1 MPNKI
6 PQLPG
11 DISSAGLRR
20 RTPIKILLN
29 HKSARSLIRSDLLQA
44 APIANITELQDVL
57 NREKKRIETLEIQRR
72 HPHVQRRIT
81 DFLGPLGTPSSSPLE
96 ILALYSCISFYL
108 SLICFCYIHMM
119 FRNFFEFIP
128 YLLNFL

>member
-11 DISSAGLRR
+11 DISSTVRKNVLRLWKFSAGIPMFSAGSL
-20 RTPIKILLN
+20 TFWVLSELL
-29 HKSARSLIRSDLLQA
+29 
-44 APIANITELQDVL
+44 AP
-57 NREKKRIETLEIQRR
+57 
-72 HPHVQRRIT
+72 P
-81 DFLGPLGTPSSSPLE
+81 PLE

-119 FRNFFEFIP
+119 FHNFSEFIP